1 MSLFNR
7 RYPKGLIWLIAGL
20 LPFCAALM
28 AHRAEENR
36 RAQLAAV
43 REQRS
48 RVEEELRGVR
58 DEQAMMSMQR
68 AQLEATPIAGVAA
81 EEQSRARGRKDTAE
95 KDPWMSPP
103 AKLPFWNPA
112 SPYVWLR
119 KDAFVRLPATP
130 FTRDGALED
139 PVADALS
146 IPPATRTLI
155 HQEFS
160 DVLERQ
166 QEIELEQ
173 AKVRTYPGAAGS
185 KTPARIDVEI
195 PEMLELNSPLRE
207 SLEKA
212 IRTHLGEARG
222 TLLAQLAASWLEEQF
237 SVRAGAA
244 KLYSVIGKADGTYEI
259 RQAAAG
265 GSSSSC
271 CTREFES
278 YIPAHL
284 RPLFEPMQP
293 IPPE

>member
-1 MSLFNR
+1 MNLFHR
-7 RYPKGLIWLIAGL
+7 RYARGLIWLIAGL
-20 LPFCAALM
+20 IPFCAVLM
-28 AHRAEENR
+28 AHRVAEHR
-36 RAQLAAV
+36 RAELARV

-58 DEQAMMSMQR
+58 AEQAELSMQR
-68 AQLEATPIAGVAA
+68 ARLDSTPIAEVAA
-81 EEQSRARGRKDTAE
+81 VEQSRAPSHKDTAE
-95 KDPWMSPP
+95 RDPWSSPP
-103 AKLPFWNPA
+103 SQLPFWNPA

-119 KDAFVRLPATP
+119 KDAFTRLPATP
-130 FTRDGALED
+130 ITRDGALED

-146 IPPATRTLI
+146 ITPAIRNLI
-155 HQEFS
+155 HQEIS

-185 KTPARIDVEI
+185 KAPARIEVEI
-195 PEMLELNSPLRE
+195 PEMSELNSLLRE

-244 KLYSVIGKADGTYEI
+244 KLYTVIGKADGTYEI

-271 CTREFES
+271 CNREFES

-284 RPLFEPMQP
+284 RSLFKPMQS